1 MAGLAGDGSEPEAA
15 PGSFYLHAVMTVSS
29 VRLPRTQPCKKKGI
43 KTHTQKRGSCS
54 LGTDFSRQEVTG
66 RK

>member
-29 VRLPRTQPCKKKGI
+29 VRLPRLGKRKESKH
-43 KTHTQKRGSCS
+43 THKNEGAALWGQT
-54 LGTDFSRQEVTG
+54 LAD